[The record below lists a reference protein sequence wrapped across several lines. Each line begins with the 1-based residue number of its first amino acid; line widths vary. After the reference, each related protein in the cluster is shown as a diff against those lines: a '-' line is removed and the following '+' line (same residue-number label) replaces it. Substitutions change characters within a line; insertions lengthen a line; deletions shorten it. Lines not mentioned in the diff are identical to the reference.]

1 MRVETAVNSEKERL
15 VEIKVL
21 GQTYT
26 VKTDSDEDHMQEVAQ
41 YVNEKGD
48 EILRKTKSVSSLN
61 VAILTALNIADD
73 LLKEKERNRT
83 ILREVETKST
93 DLVEKIDMSI
103 RGKEEGKVS
112 IKE

>member
-1 MRVETAVNSEKERL
+1 MGNERL

-26 VKTDSDEDHMQEVAQ
+26 VKTDSDENHIQEVAR
-41 YVNEKGD
+41 YVNEKIE

-73 LLKEKERNRT
+73 LLKEKEKR
-83 ILREVETKST
+83 LALLKEVGMKSK
-93 DLVEKIDMSI
+93 DMVEKIDLGLA
-103 RGKEEGKVS
+103 GKEAGKAPVG
-112 IKE
+112 E